1 MASPGPRFTEDWKN
15 MDYKVGLLGRIAF
28 LAASIFVLAYTIF
41 DDWGV
46 FMISLFLILVVFQII
61 YLLKYSESSFQKVR
75 TFLDNIKQ
83 DKYSQLYPVKF
94 DGTETDDLHIE
105 FNAILAKLKEDQA
118 EKEANYHYFRS
129 VFKHLSIGL
138 ITFGENGEIQII
150 NTSAKRILDVE
161 ELTNISGIERIN
173 KELHLAINNL
183 RTGGSELI
191 KIAHPDGI
199 MQLSVYVIELLM
211 RGEKFKLVSLQ
222 NIQSELEE
230 KEMEAWQNL
239 VKILTHEIMN
249 SIAPISSLAGTIKS
263 EIESKIDQVEP
274 ISSQDME
281 DYLMGMTTIEKRSE
295 GLISFVSDFRSL
307 AHIPA
312 PKFSSIGISR
322 LFDQLETLLQHQL
335 ENNDILLKKELNPK
349 ELILFGDQTQI
360 EQVMINLAQ
369 NAIQALEDAEERII
383 TLRAFIDE
391 AGKIILE
398 VSDTGS
404 GIEEEAL
411 SKIFIPFFTTK
422 KKGSGIGLSLS
433 KQIMRRHKGNIQ
445 VRSKQGEG
453 TTFKLIFNG

>member
-1 MASPGPRFTEDWKN
+1 
-15 MDYKVGLLGRIAF
+15 MDYRVGLLGRIA
-28 LAASIFVLAYTIF
+28 LVAASLFLLAYAMI
-41 DDWGV
+41 DGWGV

-61 YLLKYSESSFQKVR
+61 FLVRYSESSFKKVR
-75 TFLDNIKQ
+75 LFLDNIKQ

-118 EKEANYHYFRS
+118 EKEANYQYFRS

-138 ITFGENGEIQII
+138 ITFGENGEIQIL
-150 NTSAKRILDVE
+150 NVAAKRILNVDDLKNVGE
-161 ELTNISGIERIN
+161 IESIN
-173 KELHLAINNL
+173 KELHLAIQNL

-211 RGEKFKLVSLQ
+211 RGERFKLVSLQ

-239 VKILTHEIMN
+239 VKVLTHEIMN
-249 SIAPISSLAGTIKS
+249 SIAPISSLAGTLKG
-263 EIESKIDQVEP
+263 EIEHKMDHNEP
-274 ISSQDME
+274 LNPTDME
-281 DYLMGMTTIEKRSE
+281 DCLLGITTIEKRSE

-307 AHIPA
+307 AHIPP
-312 PKFSSIGISR
+312 PKFGSIGISR
-322 LFDQLETLLQHQL
+322 LFDQLEVLLQNQL
-335 ENNDILLKKELNPK
+335 DSKEIKFIKELNPK
-349 ELILFGDQTQI
+349 ELILFGDQMQI
-360 EQVMINLAQ
+360 EQVMINLLQ
-369 NAIQALEDAEERII
+369 NAIQAVEDSEEKVIK
-383 TLRAFIDE
+383 LSAFIDE

-398 VSDTGS
+398 VSDTGK

-411 SKIFIPFFTTK
+411 GKIFIPFFTTK

-445 VRSKQGEG
+445 VRSTLGEG

>member
-1 MASPGPRFTEDWKN
+1 

-28 LAASIFVLAYTIF
+28 LAASLLLLAFTIF
-41 DDWGV
+41 DEWGV
-46 FMISLFLILVVFQII
+46 FMISLLLILVIFQII
-61 YLLKYSESSFQKVR
+61 YLLRYSESSFQKVR

-118 EKEANYHYFRS
+118 EKEANFQYFRS

-138 ITFGENGEIQII
+138 ITFGENGQIQII
-150 NTSAKRILDVE
+150 NTAAKRILNVE
-161 ELTNISGIERIN
+161 NLVNITEIEGIN
-173 KELHLAINNL
+173 KELHLAIHHL
-183 RTGGSELI
+183 KTGGSELI

-249 SIAPISSLAGTIKS
+249 SIAPISSLAGTIKDDL
-263 EIESKIDQVEP
+263 EKKIDS
-274 ISSQDME
+274 ISELTPQDLE
-281 DYLMGMTTIEKRSE
+281 DYLMGISTIEKRSQ
-295 GLISFVSDFRSL
+295 GLTSFVSDFRSL

-312 PKFSSIGISR
+312 PKFSSIAIGK
-322 LFDQLETLLQHQL
+322 LFDQLEILLQHQL
-335 ENNDILLKKELNPK
+335 ESGKITLNKVLDPK

-360 EQVMINLAQ
+360 EQVLINLTQ
-369 NAIQALEDAEERII
+369 NAIHALEESEEKVI
-383 TLRAFIDE
+383 TLHAYIDE

-398 VSDTGS
+398 ISDTGK

-445 VRSKQGEG
+445 VQSSPGEG

>member
-1 MASPGPRFTEDWKN
+1 
-15 MDYKVGLLGRIAF
+15 MDYRVGLLGRIA
-28 LAASIFVLAYTIF
+28 LVAASLFLLAYGII

-46 FMISLFLILVVFQII
+46 FLISLFLILVVFQII
-61 YLLKYSESSFQKVR
+61 FLIRYSESSFKKVR
-75 TFLDNIKQ
+75 LFLNNIKQ

-105 FNAILAKLKEDQA
+105 FNAILTKLKEDQA
-118 EKEANYHYFRS
+118 EKEANYQYFRS

-138 ITFGENGEIQII
+138 ITFGEDGKIQIL
-150 NTSAKRILDVE
+150 NVAAKRILNVE
-161 ELTNISGIERIN
+161 VLTNVSEIEGIN
-173 KELHLAINNL
+173 KELHLAIKNL

-249 SIAPISSLAGTIKS
+249 SIAPISSLAGTLKG
-263 EIESKIDQVEP
+263 ELEYKIEHQEP
-274 ISSQDME
+274 LLPTDME
-281 DYLMGMTTIEKRSE
+281 DYMMGISTIEKRSE
-295 GLISFVSDFRSL
+295 GLIRFVSDFRSL
-307 AHIPA
+307 THIPA
-312 PKFSSIGISR
+312 PKFTSIGIAN
-322 LFDQLETLLQHQL
+322 LFDQLEILLQNQLESHGITLL
-335 ENNDILLKKELNPK
+335 KELNPN

-360 EQVMINLAQ
+360 EQVLINLLQ
-369 NAIQALEDAEERII
+369 NAIQALEDSDEKTI
-383 TLRAFIDE
+383 TLKAFIDE

-398 VSDTGS
+398 VCDTGK

-411 SKIFIPFFTTK
+411 GKIFIPFFTTK
-422 KKGSGIGLSLS
+422 KRGSGIGLSLS

-445 VRSKQGEG
+445 VKSELGKG

>member
-1 MASPGPRFTEDWKN
+1 
-15 MDYKVGLLGRIAF
+15 MDYRVGLLGRIA
-28 LAASIFVLAYTIF
+28 LVAASLFLLAYGII

-61 YLLKYSESSFQKVR
+61 FLIRYSESSFKKVR
-75 TFLDNIKQ
+75 LFLDNIKQ

-118 EKEANYHYFRS
+118 EKEANYQYFRS

-138 ITFGENGEIQII
+138 ITFGENGEIQIL
-150 NTSAKRILDVE
+150 NVAAKRILNVD
-161 ELTNISGIERIN
+161 ELKNIAEIEQVN
-173 KELHLAINNL
+173 KELHLAIQNL

-211 RGEKFKLVSLQ
+211 RGERFKLVSLQ

-249 SIAPISSLAGTIKS
+249 SIAPISSLAGTLKG
-263 EIESKIDQVEP
+263 ELEHKIEHNEP
-274 ISSQDME
+274 LNPSDME
-281 DYLMGMTTIEKRSE
+281 DCMMGISTIEKRSE
-295 GLISFVSDFRSL
+295 GLIRFVSDFRSL
-307 AHIPA
+307 AHIPT
-312 PKFSSIGISR
+312 PKFGSIGIAR
-322 LFDQLETLLQHQL
+322 LFDQLEILLQNQL
-335 ENNDILLKKELNPK
+335 ENQGITLEKELNPN

-360 EQVMINLAQ
+360 EQVLINLLQ
-369 NAIQALEDAEERII
+369 NAIQALDDAEEKKI

-391 AGKIILE
+391 AGKIIIE
-398 VSDTGS
+398 VSDTGK

-445 VRSKQGEG
+445 VRSTLGEG

>member
-1 MASPGPRFTEDWKN
+1 

-28 LAASIFVLAYTIF
+28 LAASLFLLAFTIF
-41 DDWGV
+41 DEWGV
-46 FMISLFLILVVFQII
+46 FVISLLLILVIFQII
-61 YLLKYSESSFQKVR
+61 YLLRYSESSFQKVR

-118 EKEANYHYFRS
+118 EKEANFQYFRS

-138 ITFGENGEIQII
+138 ITFGENGQIQII
-150 NTSAKRILDVE
+150 NTAAKRILDVE
-161 ELTNISGIERIN
+161 NLINITEIEGIN
-173 KELHLAINNL
+173 KELHLAIHHL
-183 RTGGSELI
+183 KTGGSELI

-249 SIAPISSLAGTIKS
+249 SIAPISSLAGTIKDDL
-263 EIESKIDQVEP
+263 EKKIDS
-274 ISSQDME
+274 ISELTPQDLE
-281 DYLMGMTTIEKRSE
+281 DYLMGIATIEKRSQ
-295 GLISFVSDFRSL
+295 GLTSFVSDFRSL

-312 PKFSSIGISR
+312 PKFSSISIGK
-322 LFDQLETLLQHQL
+322 LFDQLEVLLQHQL
-335 ENNDILLKKELNPK
+335 ESGEITLKKVLDPK

-360 EQVMINLAQ
+360 EQVLINLTQ
-369 NAIQALEDAEERII
+369 NAIHALEDTDEKVI
-383 TLRAFIDE
+383 TLHAYIDE

-398 VSDTGS
+398 VSDTGK

-445 VRSKQGEG
+445 VKSSPGEG

>member
-1 MASPGPRFTEDWKN
+1 
-15 MDYKVGLLGRIAF
+15 MDYKVGLLGRVAF
-28 LAASIFVLAYTIF
+28 LAASLFLLAYTII
-41 DDWGV
+41 DSWGV
-46 FMISLFLILVVFQII
+46 FMISLFLVLVVFQII
-61 YLLKYSESSFQKVR
+61 YLLRYSEGSFKKVR
-75 TFLDNIKQ
+75 IFLDNIKQ

-118 EKEANYHYFRS
+118 EKEANYQYFRS

-138 ITFGENGEIQII
+138 ITFGENGEIQIV
-150 NTSAKRILDVE
+150 NTAAKRILDVE
-161 ELTNISGIERIN
+161 ELKNIAEISGIN

-199 MQLSVYVIELLM
+199 MQISVYVIELLM

-249 SIAPISSLAGTIKS
+249 SIAPISSLAGTIQS
-263 EIESKIDQVEP
+263 EMQNKIEQVDE
-274 ISSQDME
+274 ISPADME
-281 DYLMGMTTIEKRSE
+281 DYLMGISTIEKRSQ

-307 AHIPA
+307 AHIPT
-312 PKFSSIGISR
+312 PKFSSIAISK
-322 LFDQLETLLQHQL
+322 LFDQLEVLLQNQL
-335 ENNDILLKKELNPK
+335 EANQIKLTKEINPK
-349 ELILFGDQTQI
+349 ELILFGDQNQI
-360 EQVMINLAQ
+360 EQVMINLTQ
-369 NAIQALEDAEERII
+369 NAIQAVEDAEKKSIV
-383 TLRAFIDE
+383 LRAFIDE

-398 VSDTGS
+398 VADTGK

-445 VRSKQGEG
+445 VRSTQGEG

>member
-1 MASPGPRFTEDWKN
+1 
-15 MDYKVGLLGRIAF
+15 
-28 LAASIFVLAYTIF
+28 
-41 DDWGV
+41 
-46 FMISLFLILVVFQII
+46 MISLFLILVVIQII
-61 YLLKYSESSFQKVR
+61 FFLKYSESSFKKVR
-75 TFLDNIKQ
+75 VFLDNIKQ

-118 EKEANYHYFRS
+118 EKEAQYQYFRS

-138 ITFGENGEIQII
+138 ITFGESGGIQII

-161 ELTNISGIERIN
+161 ELKNISEIEGIN
-173 KELHLAINNL
+173 KELHLAIHNL

-249 SIAPISSLAGTIKS
+249 SIAPISSLAGTIKG
-263 EIESKIDQVEP
+263 EIESKMDDVSQVGP
-274 ISSQDME
+274 ADME
-281 DYLMGMTTIEKRSE
+281 DYLMGISTIEKRSQ
-295 GLISFVSDFRSL
+295 GLINFVSDFRSL
-307 AHIPA
+307 AHIPT
-312 PKFSSIGISR
+312 PKFSSIGILK
-322 LFDQLETLLQHQL
+322 LFDQLEVLLAHQL
-335 ENNDILLKKELNPK
+335 EANKITLRKELNPP

-360 EQVMINLAQ
+360 EQVLINLAQ
-369 NAIQALEDAEERII
+369 NAIHAVEDAEIKVI
-383 TLRAFIDE
+383 TFRAFIDE

-398 VSDTGS
+398 VSDTGK

-445 VRSKQGEG
+445 VRSAIEEG

>member
-1 MASPGPRFTEDWKN
+1 
-15 MDYKVGLLGRIAF
+15 MDYRVGLLGRIA
-28 LAASIFVLAYTIF
+28 LVAASLFLLAYAII

-61 YLLKYSESSFQKVR
+61 FLVRYSESSFKKVR
-75 TFLDNIKQ
+75 LFLDNIKQ

-118 EKEANYHYFRS
+118 EKEANYQYFRS

-138 ITFGENGEIQII
+138 ITFGENGDIQIL
-150 NTSAKRILDVE
+150 NVAAKRILDIH
-161 ELTNISGIERIN
+161 ELKNISEIEVIN
-173 KELHLAINNL
+173 KELHLAVQNL

-211 RGEKFKLVSLQ
+211 RGERFKLVSLQ

-249 SIAPISSLAGTIKS
+249 SIAPISSLAGTLKG
-263 EIESKIDQVEP
+263 EIEQRIESNQTASEEEL
-274 ISSQDME
+274 E
-281 DYLMGMTTIEKRSE
+281 DFLMGMSTIEKRSE
-295 GLISFVSDFRSL
+295 GLINFVSEFRSL
-307 AHIPA
+307 AHIPT
-312 PKFSSIGISR
+312 PKFGIIGIAK
-322 LFDQLETLLQHQL
+322 LFDQLEILLQNQL
-335 ENNDILLKKELNPK
+335 EAQGITLTQELNPK
-349 ELILFGDQTQI
+349 ELILFGDQNQI
-360 EQVMINLAQ
+360 EQVMINLLQ
-369 NAIQALEDAEERII
+369 NAIQALEEAEEKII
-383 TLRAFIDE
+383 TLKAFIDE

-398 VSDTGS
+398 VCDTGK

-411 SKIFIPFFTTK
+411 GKIFIPFFTTK

-445 VRSKQGEG
+445 VRSKLGEG

>member
-1 MASPGPRFTEDWKN
+1 
-15 MDYKVGLLGRIAF
+15 MDYKVGLLGRIAL
-28 LAASIFVLAYTIF
+28 LAASLFFLAFGISG
-41 DDWGV
+41 DWGV
-46 FMISLFLILVVFQII
+46 FMISLFLILVVFQIVF
-61 YLLKYSESSFQKVR
+61 LLRYSESSFKKVR
-75 TFLDNIKQ
+75 LFLDNIKQ
-83 DKYSQLYPVKF
+83 DKYTQLYPVKF

-118 EKEANYHYFRS
+118 EKEANYQYFRS

-138 ITFGENGEIQII
+138 ITFGENGEIQIL
-150 NTSAKRILDVE
+150 NVAAKRILNVD
-161 ELTNISGIERIN
+161 ELKNISEIEQVN
-173 KELHLAINNL
+173 KELHLAIQNL

-211 RGEKFKLVSLQ
+211 RGERFKLVSLQ

-249 SIAPISSLAGTIKS
+249 SIAPISSLAGTLQGELEEK
-263 EIESKIDQVEP
+263 IENNESLSP
-274 ISSQDME
+274 ADME
-281 DYLMGMTTIEKRSE
+281 DCMMGISTIEKRSQ

-307 AHIPA
+307 AHIPS
-312 PKFSSIGISR
+312 PKFGSIGISR
-322 LFDQLETLLQHQL
+322 LFDQLEILLQNQL
-335 ENNDILLKKELNPK
+335 EAQGITLRKELNPD
-349 ELILFGDQTQI
+349 ELILFGDQHQI
-360 EQVMINLAQ
+360 EQVLINLLQ
-369 NAIQALEDAEERII
+369 NAIQALEDSEEKII
-383 TLRAFIDE
+383 TLSAFIDE
-391 AGKIILE
+391 AGKIIIE
-398 VSDTGS
+398 VTDTGK

-445 VRSKQGEG
+445 VRSTLGEG

>member
-1 MASPGPRFTEDWKN
+1 
-15 MDYKVGLLGRIAF
+15 MDYKVGLLGRVAF
-28 LAASIFVLAYTIF
+28 LAASLFLLAYTII
-41 DDWGV
+41 DNWGV
-46 FMISLFLILVVFQII
+46 FMTSLFLILVVFQII
-61 YLLKYSESSFQKVR
+61 YLLRYSEGSFKKVR
-75 TFLDNIKQ
+75 VFLDNIKQ

-105 FNAILAKLKEDQA
+105 FNTILAKLKEDQA

-138 ITFGENGEIQII
+138 ITFGENGEIQIV
-150 NTSAKRILDVE
+150 NTAAKRILDVE
-161 ELTNISGIERIN
+161 ELKNTSEISGIN

-199 MQLSVYVIELLM
+199 MQISVYVIELLM

-249 SIAPISSLAGTIKS
+249 SIAPISSLAGTIQS
-263 EIESKIDQVEP
+263 EMQSKIGQVED
-274 ISSQDME
+274 ISPADME
-281 DYLMGMTTIEKRSE
+281 DYLMGISTIEKRSQ

-307 AHIPA
+307 AHIPT
-312 PKFSSIGISR
+312 PKFSSIAISK
-322 LFDQLETLLQHQL
+322 LFDQLEVLLQNQL
-335 ENNDILLKKELNPK
+335 ETNQIILTKEINPK
-349 ELILFGDQTQI
+349 ELILFGDQNQI
-360 EQVMINLAQ
+360 EQVMINLTQ
-369 NAIQALEDAEERII
+369 NAIQAVEDAEERRIV
-383 TLRAFIDE
+383 LRAFIDE

-398 VSDTGS
+398 VADTGK

-445 VRSKQGEG
+445 VRSTLGKG

>member
-1 MASPGPRFTEDWKN
+1 
-15 MDYKVGLLGRIAF
+15 MDYRVGLLGRIA
-28 LAASIFVLAYTIF
+28 LMAASLFLLAYGII

-46 FMISLFLILVVFQII
+46 FMISLFLILVVFQLIF
-61 YLLKYSESSFQKVR
+61 LLRYSESSFKKVR
-75 TFLDNIKQ
+75 VFLDNIKQ

-118 EKEANYHYFRS
+118 EKEANYQYFRS

-138 ITFGENGEIQII
+138 ITFGENGDIQIL
-150 NTSAKRILDVE
+150 NVAAKRILQVD
-161 ELTNISGIERIN
+161 ELKNISEIEGVN
-173 KELHLAINNL
+173 KELHLAIQNL

-211 RGEKFKLVSLQ
+211 RGERFKLVSLQ

-249 SIAPISSLAGTIKS
+249 SIAPISSLAGTLKG
-263 EIESKIDQVEP
+263 ELEYKIDHDEP
-274 ISSQDME
+274 LLPADME
-281 DYLMGMTTIEKRSE
+281 DCMMGISTIEKRSE

-307 AHIPA
+307 AHIPP
-312 PKFSSIGISR
+312 PKFGSIGISK
-322 LFDQLETLLQHQL
+322 LFDQLEILLQNQL
-335 ENNDILLKKELNPK
+335 EAQGITLKKELNPK
-349 ELILFGDQTQI
+349 ELILFGDQNQI
-360 EQVMINLAQ
+360 EQVLINLLQ
-369 NAIQALEDAEERII
+369 NAIQALEDAEEKTI
-383 TLRAFIDE
+383 TLKAYIDE

-398 VSDTGS
+398 VCDTGK

-445 VRSKQGEG
+445 VRSTLGEG

>member
-1 MASPGPRFTEDWKN
+1 MLRFTEDSKN
-15 MDYKVGLLGRIAF
+15 MDYRVGLLGRIA
-28 LAASIFVLAYTIF
+28 LVAASLFLLAYGII

-61 YLLKYSESSFQKVR
+61 FLIRYSESSFKKVR
-75 TFLDNIKQ
+75 LFLDNIKQ

-118 EKEANYHYFRS
+118 EKEANYQYFRS

-138 ITFGENGEIQII
+138 ITFGENGEIQIL
-150 NTSAKRILDVE
+150 NVAAKRILNVD
-161 ELTNISGIERIN
+161 ELKNIAEIEQVN
-173 KELHLAINNL
+173 KELHLAIQNL

-211 RGEKFKLVSLQ
+211 RGERFKLVSLQ

-249 SIAPISSLAGTIKS
+249 SIAPISSLAGTLKG
-263 EIESKIDQVEP
+263 ELEHKIEHNEP
-274 ISSQDME
+274 LNPSDME
-281 DYLMGMTTIEKRSE
+281 DCMMGISTIEKRSE
-295 GLISFVSDFRSL
+295 GLIRFVSDFRSL
-307 AHIPA
+307 AHIPT
-312 PKFSSIGISR
+312 PKFGSIGIAR
-322 LFDQLETLLQHQL
+322 LFDQLEILLQNQL
-335 ENNDILLKKELNPK
+335 ENQGITLEKELNPN

-360 EQVMINLAQ
+360 EQVLINLLQ
-369 NAIQALEDAEERII
+369 NAIQALDDAEEKKI

-391 AGKIILE
+391 AGKIIIE
-398 VSDTGS
+398 VSDTGK

-445 VRSKQGEG
+445 VRSTLGEG

>member
-1 MASPGPRFTEDWKN
+1 
-15 MDYKVGLLGRIAF
+15 MDYRVGLLGRIA
-28 LAASIFVLAYTIF
+28 LVAASLFLLAYAMI
-41 DDWGV
+41 DNWGV

-61 YLLKYSESSFQKVR
+61 FLVRYSESSFKKVR
-75 TFLDNIKQ
+75 LFLDNIKQ

-118 EKEANYHYFRS
+118 EKEANYQYFRS

-138 ITFGENGEIQII
+138 ITFGENGEIQIL
-150 NTSAKRILDVE
+150 NVAAKRILNVDD
-161 ELTNISGIERIN
+161 LKSISDIESIN
-173 KELHLAINNL
+173 KELHLAIQNL

-239 VKILTHEIMN
+239 VKVLTHEIMN
-249 SIAPISSLAGTIKS
+249 SIAPTSSLAGTLKG
-263 EIESKIDQVEP
+263 EIEYKMDHNEP
-274 ISSQDME
+274 LSPTDME
-281 DYLMGMTTIEKRSE
+281 DCLLGITTIEKRSE

-307 AHIPA
+307 AHIPT
-312 PKFSSIGISR
+312 PKFGSIGISR
-322 LFDQLETLLQHQL
+322 LFDQLEVLLQNQL
-335 ENNDILLKKELNPK
+335 EANEIKFIKELNPK
-349 ELILFGDQTQI
+349 ELILFGDQMQI
-360 EQVMINLAQ
+360 EQVMINLLQ
-369 NAIQALEDAEERII
+369 NAIQALEDSDEKVI

-398 VSDTGS
+398 VSDTGK

-445 VRSKQGEG
+445 VRSAIGEG

>member
-1 MASPGPRFTEDWKN
+1 
-15 MDYKVGLLGRIAF
+15 MDYKVGLLGRIAL
-28 LAASIFVLAYTIF
+28 LALTIFSLAYTII
-41 DDWGV
+41 DSWGG
-46 FMISLFLILVVFQII
+46 FLISFLLIIMVVQII
-61 YLLKYSESSFQKVR
+61 FLSRFSESSFKKVR
-75 TFLDNIKQ
+75 IFLDNIKQ

-105 FNAILAKLKEDQA
+105 FNAILAKLKEDQS
-118 EKEANYHYFRS
+118 EKEANSQYFRS

-138 ITFGENGEIQII
+138 ITFGEDGKIQLI
-150 NTSAKRILDVE
+150 NTAAKRILDVE
-161 ELTNISGIERIN
+161 ELSSIQEVGQLN
-173 KELHLAINNL
+173 KELHLAIKNL

-249 SIAPISSLAGTIKS
+249 SIAPISSLAGTIRDDMSNKMDTNETLS
-263 EIESKIDQVEP
+263 P
-274 ISSQDME
+274 QDLE
-281 DYLMGMTTIEKRSE
+281 DYLMGITTIEKRSE
-295 GLISFVSDFRSL
+295 GLTSFVSDFRSL
-307 AHIPA
+307 AHIPS
-312 PKFSSIGISR
+312 PKFSSISISK
-322 LFDQLETLLQHQL
+322 LFDQLQVLLHHQL
-335 ENNDILLKKELNPK
+335 DSKSITFKKELSPS

-360 EQVMINLAQ
+360 EQVLINLTQ
-369 NAIQALEDAEERII
+369 NAIHALEDCEEKII
-383 TLRAFIDE
+383 LLKAYIDE

-398 VSDTGS
+398 IKDTGK
-404 GIEEEAL
+404 GIDEEAL

-445 VRSKQGEG
+445 VTSKPGEG

>member
-1 MASPGPRFTEDWKN
+1 
-15 MDYKVGLLGRIAF
+15 MDYKVGLLGRIVL
-28 LAASIFVLAYTIF
+28 LAAALFLLATSIFNE
-41 DDWGV
+41 WGV
-46 FMISLFLILVVFQII
+46 FMISLLIIMVIFQII
-61 YLLKYSESSFQKVR
+61 FLIRYSESSFKKVR
-75 TFLDNIKQ
+75 VFLDNIKQ
-83 DKYSQLYPVKF
+83 DKYSQVYPVKF

-118 EKEANYHYFRS
+118 EKEANYQYFRS

-138 ITFGENGEIQII
+138 ITFGENGEIQIL
-150 NTSAKRILDVE
+150 NTAARRILNVDV
-161 ELTNISGIERIN
+161 LKNIGEIESIN
-173 KELHLAINNL
+173 KELFLAIQNL

-263 EIESKIDQVEP
+263 DIESKMDNQEELTITDL
-274 ISSQDME
+274 E
-281 DYLMGMTTIEKRSE
+281 DYLMGISTIEKRSE
-295 GLISFVSDFRSL
+295 GLTSFVSDFRSL
-307 AHIPA
+307 AHIPT
-312 PKFSSIGISR
+312 PKFSSIRIAK
-322 LFDQLETLLQHQL
+322 LFEQLEVLLHHQL
-335 ENNDILLKKELNPK
+335 ESGNIQVNIDLEPE

-360 EQVMINLAQ
+360 EQVLINLTQ
-369 NAIQALEDAEERII
+369 NAIQALEDAEEKTI
-383 TLRAFIDE
+383 TLRGYIDE

-398 VSDTGS
+398 VSDTGK

-445 VRSKQGEG
+445 VSSKLDEG

>member
-1 MASPGPRFTEDWKN
+1 
-15 MDYKVGLLGRIAF
+15 MDYKVGLLGRIVLMAASLFF
-28 LAASIFVLAYTIF
+28 LAFGISG
-41 DDWGV
+41 DWGV
-46 FMISLFLILVVFQII
+46 FMISLFLILVVFQIVF
-61 YLLKYSESSFQKVR
+61 LLRYSESSFKKVR
-75 TFLDNIKQ
+75 LFLDNIKQ
-83 DKYSQLYPVKF
+83 DKYTQLYPVKF

-118 EKEANYHYFRS
+118 EKEANYQYFRS

-138 ITFGENGEIQII
+138 ITFGENGEIQIL
-150 NTSAKRILDVE
+150 NVAAKRILNVD
-161 ELTNISGIERIN
+161 ELKNISEIEQVN
-173 KELHLAINNL
+173 KELHLAIQNL

-211 RGEKFKLVSLQ
+211 RGERFKLVSLQ

-249 SIAPISSLAGTIKS
+249 SIAPISSLAGTLKG
-263 EIESKIDQVEP
+263 ELEDRIENNQSLSP
-274 ISSQDME
+274 ADME
-281 DYLMGMTTIEKRSE
+281 DSMMGISTIEKRSQ

-307 AHIPA
+307 AHIPT
-312 PKFSSIGISR
+312 PKFGSIGISR
-322 LFDQLETLLQHQL
+322 LFDQLEILLQNQL
-335 ENNDILLKKELNPK
+335 EAQAITLRKVLNPD
-349 ELILFGDQTQI
+349 ELILFGDQHQI
-360 EQVMINLAQ
+360 EQVLINLLQ
-369 NAIQALEDAEERII
+369 NAIQALEDAEEKII
-383 TLRAFIDE
+383 TLSAFIDE
-391 AGKIILE
+391 AGKIIIE
-398 VSDTGS
+398 VGDTGK

-411 SKIFIPFFTTK
+411 NKIFIPFFTTK

-445 VRSKQGEG
+445 VRSTLGEG